1 MSSDPLQHV
10 VKGTPL
16 LEAVT
21 ADVLNALK
29 REARKSRASGMPR
42 PSGGWLSNHLNP
54 NLMVLVRNDTGSDL
68 PARSVVRV
76 DDWVVTPATYPFE
89 VADRPVLTASTPTAS
104 TNCFGVTR
112 DAIPDGEI
120 GRAILTGVAVVDV
133 LFNSAGHY
141 YADPINGDNTRLT
154 SVTSGAARILKIESS
169 GTTRRALV
177 LLGSEGRFAVEETDG
192 TPSTTTRAKFPVTS
206 LTDNGDGTVTVN
218 VATATLA
225 GLVSQISQTFGGY
238 KTFAD
243 GIESDL
249 GITVDNGTATIN
261 TDLYVH
267 GVGSQF
273 TIDDYAGSP
282 ANLTLLCRATGLYPG
297 GNVFGPEI
305 YATAD
310 DAGSTGVMKVV
321 FDLLDTDRRFVIW
334 DSGSMPKIVLTD
346 GSTVAIGATGT
357 LAPGATFVGGIAN
370 SVGSGT
376 FATFPAD
383 LTSQVTGVLP
393 EANGGTGYSTL
404 AAALDALGGIN
415 L

>member
-1 MSSDPLQHV
+1 MEGVLLATDLALAVRELVRQWEAQG
-10 VKGTPL
+10 KRLYRAGTPASSSGGSPAPIVQIIEITSATADGDGYPARVQTFDGTTWSDTYDEVRAVRAGGGTL
-16 LEAVT
+16 TAGHHGPGRLMRKADSGYYVYAVT
-21 ADVLNALK
+21 
-29 REARKSRASGMPR
+29 PR
-42 PSGGWLSNHLNP
+42 PFTVS
-54 NLMVLVRNDTGSDL
+54 
-68 PARSVVRV
+68 
-76 DDWVVTPATYPFE
+76 
-89 VADRPVLTASTPTAS
+89 
-104 TNCFGVTR
+104 
-112 DAIPDGEI
+112 
-120 GRAILTGVAVVDV
+120 
-133 LFNSAGHY
+133 
-141 YADPINGDNTRLT
+141 
-154 SVTSGAARILKIESS
+154 
-169 GTTRRALV
+169 
-177 LLGSEGRFAVEETDG
+177 ETDG
-192 TPSTTTRAKFPVTS
+192 TPSSIVAVKFPVTA

-225 GLVSQISQTFGGY
+225 GILSQTGQTIGGY
-238 KTFAD
+238 KIFAD
-243 GIESDL
+243 GIESSL
-249 GITVDNGTATIN
+249 GLEVNNGTATIN

-310 DAGSTGVMKVV
+310 DLNSTGVMKVV

-383 LTSQVTGVLP
+383 LTADVTGVLP
-393 EANGGTGYSTL
+393 EANGGTGYTTL